1 MWITNDRDGGRD
13 RGKVM
18 AIGDLDRGDVAASIT
33 ELQNL
38 LLETSST
45 GEFLQELAVLAAR
58 AVAPGLS
65 CGVTVQSGGAPLTVA
80 SSDAPAAQVD
90 EHQYQLDEGPCLHAM
105 RTGDRVS
112 IEDTGGP
119 ERWSGFSARAAA
131 NGIGS
136 CLSLPLTA
144 EGIIG
149 ALNLYAPVAGAFGVE
164 ETRRAEMF
172 AASVSAALAL
182 AARQASAIVLS
193 GQLREA
199 LASRAVID
207 QALGIIM
214 AQERCTTAQAFAILR
229 NASQNRN
236 VKLRAI
242 ARQIVTG
249 ISGES
254 PQPGPFGQ

>member
-1 MWITNDRDGGRD
+1 M
-13 RGKVM
+13 VS
-18 AIGDLDRGDVAASIT
+18 GDLDRGDVAVSIT

-38 LLETSST
+38 LLETS
-45 GEFLQELAVLAAR
+45 GIEEFLQELVVLAAR
-58 AVAPGLS
+58 TVAAGLS
-65 CGVTVQSGGAPLTVA
+65 CGVTAQSDGAPLTVA
-80 SSDAPAAQVD
+80 SSDAQATQVD
-90 EHQYQLDEGPCLHAM
+90 EHQYQLDDGPCLHAM
-105 RTGDRVS
+105 RTGEQVN
-112 IEDTGGP
+112 IEDTAGP

-136 CLSLPLTA
+136 CLALPLTA

-149 ALNLYAPVAGAFGVE
+149 ALNLYAPVAGAFGAE
-164 ETRRAEMF
+164 EIRRAEMF

-182 AARQASAIVLS
+182 AARQASATVLS
-193 GQLREA
+193 GQLRDA

-207 QALGIIM
+207 QALGVIM

-236 VKLRAI
+236 VKLRDI
-242 ARQIVTG
+242 ARQIITG

-254 PQPGPFGQ
+254 PPPGPFGQ